1 MSEDF
6 YTNETRPTPHSVLA
20 QDDDGDTDLT
30 YAILSGNDG
39 VFDIN
44 STTGQILVVGAL
56 DRETKEMYSL
66 VITATDS
73 GPSVFFRG
81 TATVSMRITDVNDNS
96 PVFEEAVYR
105 GQITEGNTIESQFVV
120 AVSAI
125 DADSNDNSVVRYSLV
140 NGTDYFNID
149 PQLGSI
155 FTRTISFDRE
165 TRSSYVIVVEAR
177 DMGTFR
183 LNSSVI
189 VIVTVQDINDGYPYF
204 RPAQHQLDVIV
215 PQVAPISISRLVAYD
230 DDDGQNAELDY
241 RISSNPHSL
250 ILNDTIPGLIVASSN
265 LESSLAGVS
274 YTLTISAVDRGT
286 PRNTGS
292 ATIIINFVNNSDSR
306 PRFSQSLYQVSLEE
320 NNVNDR
326 LVEFAQIVYSGS
338 LQVTFLGYHPSNL
351 AVSSTIRSPTVS

>member
-1 MSEDF
+1 M
-6 YTNETRPTPHSVLA
+6 NETRPTPHSVLA

-44 STTGQILVVGAL
+44 STTGLILVVGPL
-56 DRETKEMYSL
+56 DRERKEMYSL
-66 VITATDS
+66 IITATDS

-81 TATVSMRITDVNDNS
+81 TTTVSMRITDVNDNS
-96 PVFEEAVYR
+96 PIFEKTVYR
-105 GQITEGNTIESQFVV
+105 GQITEGDTVESQFVV
-120 AVSAI
+120 AVSAV

-140 NGTDYFNID
+140 NGTNYFNID

-155 FTRTISFDRE
+155 FTRAISFDRE
-165 TRSSYVIVVEAR
+165 TRSSYVIVVEAT
-177 DMGTFR
+177 DMG
-183 LNSSVI
+183 SSPRTSTVN
-189 VIVTVQDINDGYPYF
+189 VIVTVQDINDGQPYF
-204 RPAQHQLDVIV
+204 QPAQHQLDVVV

-250 ILNDTIPGLIVASSN
+250 ILNDTTPGLIVASSN
-265 LESSLAGVS
+265 LESGLAGIS
-274 YTLTISAVDRGT
+274 YTLTISALDRGS
-286 PRNTGS
+286 PRMTGS

-306 PRFSQSLYQVSLEE
+306 PRFAQSLYQVSLEE

-326 LVEFAQIVYSGS
+326 LVEFAQIIFGGS

-351 AVSSTIRSPTVS
+351 ALTSTLRDADVS